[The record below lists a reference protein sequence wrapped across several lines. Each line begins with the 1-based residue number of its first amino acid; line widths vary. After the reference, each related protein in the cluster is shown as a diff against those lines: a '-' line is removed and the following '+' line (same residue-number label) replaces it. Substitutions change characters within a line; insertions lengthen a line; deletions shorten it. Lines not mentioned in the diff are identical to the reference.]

1 MTFDFDQ
8 LFDRHHTG
16 STKWSRYPAD
26 VLPMWVADMDF
37 AAPPVIVQ
45 ALQQRLLHPL
55 LGYSVAQDNLRDAI
69 VADLWNK
76 YAWQVKP
83 QELIFLPGVESGFN
97 MALKALVQA
106 QQNVVVQVPNYPPL
120 RHAPGHWGLNKVEL
134 QFEAQADGTYAT
146 PLDALRESLK
156 GGGALLLSN
165 PHNPIGKV
173 FAREELQAVA
183 DICAAQ
189 DAWIISDEIHA
200 ELCFDGRVHI
210 PTASLSPEI
219 SKRTITLMSASKAY
233 NIAGLKTSF
242 MIIQDAALRERV
254 NHARCGMV
262 DSVNPLGME
271 ATRVAYSEAGRL
283 ARGIEN
289 LPAGQ
294 PRLAG
299 ERRTHAVAGRDHQC
313 AAGHVSGV
321 ARLHRA
327 GPAGSAAVLPR
338 TGQGRP
344 ECRARFWRPASAVRA
359 LELRLPEGDAG
370 RRDCADGAGAGQPQR
385 LRTLGPCGSWLASDD
400 GLTCNIDVVC
410 GTAIAGKPAP
420 TVVPF
425 SLSIQRKSDRTQ
437 GKATGSTRNTGLEIR
452 RPCDD

>member
-8 LFDRHHTG
+8 VFDRHNTG
-16 STKWSRYPAD
+16 STKWSRYSAD

-37 AAPPVIVQ
+37 AAPPVVIE

-55 LGYSVAQDNLRDAI
+55 VGYSVAQDNLREAI
-69 VADLWNK
+69 VADLWAK
-76 YAWQVKP
+76 FAWKVKP

-97 MALKALVQA
+97 MALKALVQP

-134 QFEAQADGTYAT
+134 EFVAQADGTYLT
-146 PLDALRESLK
+146 PLDVLRESLN

-173 FAREELQAVA
+173 FGREELQAVA

-210 PTASLSPEI
+210 PTASLSTEI
-219 SKRTITLMSASKAY
+219 AERTITLMSASKAY

-242 MIIQDAALRERV
+242 MIIQNTALRERV

-271 ATRVAYSEAGRL
+271 ATRVAYSEGGPWL
-283 ARGIEN
+283 AELKTYLQAN
-289 LPAGQ
+289 
-294 PRLAG
+294 
-299 ERRTHAVAGRDHQC
+299 RDWL
-313 AAGHVSGV
+313 V
-321 ARLHRA
+321 
-327 GPAGSAAVLPR
+327 
-338 TGQGRP
+338 
-344 ECRARFWRPASAVRA
+344 EAVRS
-359 LELRLPEGDAG
+359 RLPGVTINVPQGTYLAWLDCSALDLDNPQQFFLEQAKVGLSPGLDFGDQHQQFVRLNFGCPRSLLEEGIA
-370 RRDCADGAGAGQPQR
+370 RMERA
-385 LRTLGPCGSWLASDD
+385 
-400 GLTCNIDVVC
+400 LT
-410 GTAIAGKPAP
+410 
-420 TVVPF
+420 
-425 SLSIQRKSDRTQ
+425 Q
-437 GKATGSTRNTGLEIR
+437 RNTWEHH
-452 RPCDD
+452 

>member
-8 LFDRHHTG
+8 VFDRHNTG
-16 STKWSRYPAD
+16 STKWSRYSAD

-37 AAPPVIVQ
+37 AAPPVVIE

-55 LGYSVAQDNLRDAI
+55 VGYSVAQDNLREAI
-69 VADLWNK
+69 VADLWAK
-76 YAWQVKP
+76 FAWKVKP

-97 MALKALVQA
+97 MALKALVQP

-134 QFEAQADGTYAT
+134 EFIAQADGTYAT
-146 PLDALRESLK
+146 PLDVLRESLN

-173 FAREELQAVA
+173 FGREELQAVA

-210 PTASLSPEI
+210 PTASLSTEI
-219 SKRTITLMSASKAY
+219 AERTITLMSASKAY

-242 MIIQDAALRERV
+242 MIIQNTALRERV

-271 ATRVAYSEAGRL
+271 ATRVAYSEGAPWL
-283 ARGIEN
+283 AELKTYLQAN
-289 LPAGQ
+289 
-294 PRLAG
+294 
-299 ERRTHAVAGRDHQC
+299 RDWL
-313 AAGHVSGV
+313 V
-321 ARLHRA
+321 
-327 GPAGSAAVLPR
+327 
-338 TGQGRP
+338 
-344 ECRARFWRPASAVRA
+344 EAVRS
-359 LELRLPEGDAG
+359 RLPGVTINVPQGTYLAWLDCSALDLDNPQQFFLEQAKVGLSPGLDFGDQHQQFVRLNFGCPRSLLEEGIA
-370 RRDCADGAGAGQPQR
+370 RMERA
-385 LRTLGPCGSWLASDD
+385 
-400 GLTCNIDVVC
+400 LT
-410 GTAIAGKPAP
+410 
-420 TVVPF
+420 
-425 SLSIQRKSDRTQ
+425 Q
-437 GKATGSTRNTGLEIR
+437 RNT
-452 RPCDD
+452 

>member
-8 LFDRHHTG
+8 VFDRHNTG

-37 AAPPVIVQ
+37 AAPPVIIE

-55 LGYSVAQDNLRDAI
+55 VGYSVAQDNLREAI

-76 YAWQVKP
+76 FSWKVKP

-97 MALKALVQA
+97 MALKALVQP

-134 QFEAQADGTYAT
+134 EFVAQADGTYST
-146 PLDALRESLK
+146 PLDVLQESLN

-173 FAREELQAVA
+173 FGRDELQAVA

-210 PTASLSPEI
+210 PTASLSAEI
-219 SKRTITLMSASKAY
+219 AERTITLMSASKAY

-242 MIIQDAALRERV
+242 MIIQNAALRERV

-271 ATRVAYSEAGRL
+271 ATRVAYSEGAPWL
-283 ARGIEN
+283 AELKTYLQAN
-289 LPAGQ
+289 
-294 PRLAG
+294 
-299 ERRTHAVAGRDHQC
+299 RDWL
-313 AAGHVSGV
+313 V
-321 ARLHRA
+321 
-327 GPAGSAAVLPR
+327 
-338 TGQGRP
+338 
-344 ECRARFWRPASAVRA
+344 EAVRS
-359 LELRLPEGDAG
+359 RLPGVTINVPQGTYLAWLDCSALDLDNPQQFFLEQAKVGLSPGLDFGDQHQQFVRLNFGCPRSLLEEGIA
-370 RRDCADGAGAGQPQR
+370 RMERA
-385 LRTLGPCGSWLASDD
+385 
-400 GLTCNIDVVC
+400 LT
-410 GTAIAGKPAP
+410 
-420 TVVPF
+420 
-425 SLSIQRKSDRTQ
+425 
-437 GKATGSTRNTGLEIR
+437 TRNT
-452 RPCDD
+452 

>member
-8 LFDRHHTG
+8 LFDRHNTG

-37 AAPPVIVQ
+37 AAPPVVIE

-55 LGYSVAQDNLRDAI
+55 VGYSVAQDSLREAI
-69 VADLWNK
+69 VADLWAK
-76 YAWQVKP
+76 FAWKVKP

-97 MALKALVQA
+97 MALKALVQP

-134 QFEAQADGTYAT
+134 EFNAQADGTYLT
-146 PLDALRESLK
+146 PLDVLRDSLN

-165 PHNPIGKV
+165 PHNPLGKV
-173 FAREELQAVA
+173 FGREELQAVA
-183 DICAAQ
+183 DICVAQ
-189 DAWIISDEIHA
+189 DAWIVSDEIHA

-219 SKRTITLMSASKAY
+219 ARRTITLMSASKAY

-271 ATRVAYSEAGRL
+271 ATRVAYSEGAPWL
-283 ARGIEN
+283 AELKTYLQAN
-289 LPAGQ
+289 
-294 PRLAG
+294 
-299 ERRTHAVAGRDHQC
+299 RDYL
-313 AAGHVSGV
+313 VD
-321 ARLHRA
+321 
-327 GPAGSAAVLPR
+327 
-338 TGQGRP
+338 
-344 ECRARFWRPASAVRA
+344 AVRS
-359 LELRLPEGDAG
+359 RLPGVTINVPQGTYLAWL
-370 RRDCADGAGAGQPQR
+370 DCSALDLANPQQFF
-385 LRTLGPCGSWLASDD
+385 LE
-400 GLTCNIDVVC
+400 
-410 GTAIAGKPAP
+410 
-420 TVVPF
+420 
-425 SLSIQRKSDRTQ
+425 Q
-437 GKATGSTRNTGLEIR
+437 GKVGLSAGLDFGDQHQQFVRLNFGCPRSMLEEGIAR
-452 RPCDD
+452 MKRALANR

>member
-37 AAPPVIVQ
+37 AAPPVIVE

-55 LGYSVAQDNLRDAI
+55 LGYSVAQDNLREAI

-76 YAWQVKP
+76 YSWQVKP

-134 QFEAQADGTYAT
+134 EFNAQADGTYAT

-165 PHNPIGKV
+165 PHNPLGKV
-173 FAREELQAVA
+173 FDREELQAVA

-271 ATRVAYSEAGRL
+271 ATRVAYSEAAPWLAELKTYLQANRDWLVNAVRTRL
-283 ARGIEN
+283 PGVSINVPQGTYLAWLDCTALD
-289 LPAGQ
+289 LPDPQRFFLEQGKVGLSAGLDFGDAHQ
-294 PRLAG
+294 QFVRLNFGCPRALL
-299 ERRTHAVAGRDHQC
+299 EE
-313 AAGHVSGV
+313 GV
-321 ARLHRA
+321 ARM
-327 GPAGSAAVLPR
+327 
-338 TGQGRP
+338 
-344 ECRARFWRPASAVRA
+344 ERA
-359 LELRLPEGDAG
+359 L
-370 RRDCADGAGAGQPQR
+370 
-385 LRTLGPCGSWLASDD
+385 AS
-400 GLTCNIDVVC
+400 
-410 GTAIAGKPAP
+410 
-420 TVVPF
+420 
-425 SLSIQRKSDRTQ
+425 
-437 GKATGSTRNTGLEIR
+437 RNT
-452 RPCDD
+452 

>member
-8 LFDRHHTG
+8 LFDRHNTG

-37 AAPPVIVQ
+37 AAPPVVIE

-55 LGYSVAQDNLRDAI
+55 VGYSVAQDSLREAI
-69 VADLWNK
+69 VADLWIK
-76 YAWQVKP
+76 FAWKVKP

-97 MALKALVQA
+97 MALKALVQP

-134 QFEAQADGTYAT
+134 EFNAQADGTYLT
-146 PLDALRESLK
+146 PLDVLRDSLN

-165 PHNPIGKV
+165 PHNPLGKV
-173 FAREELQAVA
+173 FGREELQAVA
-183 DICAAQ
+183 DICVVQ

-219 SKRTITLMSASKAY
+219 AQRTITLMSASKAY

-271 ATRVAYSEAGRL
+271 ATRVAYSEGAPWL
-283 ARGIEN
+283 AELKIYLQAN
-289 LPAGQ
+289 
-294 PRLAG
+294 
-299 ERRTHAVAGRDHQC
+299 RDYL
-313 AAGHVSGV
+313 VD
-321 ARLHRA
+321 
-327 GPAGSAAVLPR
+327 
-338 TGQGRP
+338 
-344 ECRARFWRPASAVRA
+344 AVRS
-359 LELRLPEGDAG
+359 RLPGVTINVPQGTYLAWL
-370 RRDCADGAGAGQPQR
+370 DCSALDLANPQQFF
-385 LRTLGPCGSWLASDD
+385 LE
-400 GLTCNIDVVC
+400 
-410 GTAIAGKPAP
+410 
-420 TVVPF
+420 
-425 SLSIQRKSDRTQ
+425 Q
-437 GKATGSTRNTGLEIR
+437 GKVGLSAGLDFGDQHQQFVRLNFGCPRSMLEEGIARMERALANRNT
-452 RPCDD
+452 

>member
-8 LFDRHHTG
+8 LFDRHNTG
-16 STKWSRYPAD
+16 STKWSRYPED

-37 AAPPVIVQ
+37 AAPPVIIE

-55 LGYSVAQDNLRDAI
+55 VGYSVAQDNLREAI
-69 VADLWNK
+69 VADLWDK
-76 YAWQVKP
+76 FAWKVKP

-97 MALKALVQA
+97 MALKALVQP

-134 QFEAQADGTYAT
+134 EFITQADGTYAT
-146 PLDALRESLK
+146 PLETLRESLN

-173 FAREELQAVA
+173 FGREELQAVA

-219 SKRTITLMSASKAY
+219 AKRTITLMSASKAY

-271 ATRVAYSEAGRL
+271 ATRVAYSEGAPWL
-283 ARGIEN
+283 AELKTYLQAN
-289 LPAGQ
+289 
-294 PRLAG
+294 
-299 ERRTHAVAGRDHQC
+299 RDWL
-313 AAGHVSGV
+313 VD
-321 ARLHRA
+321 
-327 GPAGSAAVLPR
+327 
-338 TGQGRP
+338 
-344 ECRARFWRPASAVRA
+344 AVRN
-359 LELRLPEGDAG
+359 RLPGVTINVPQGTYLAWLDCSALDLDNPQQFFLEQAKVGLSPGLDFGDQHQQFVRLNFGCPRSLLEEGINRMERA
-370 RRDCADGAGAGQPQR
+370 
-385 LRTLGPCGSWLASDD
+385 
-400 GLTCNIDVVC
+400 LT
-410 GTAIAGKPAP
+410 
-420 TVVPF
+420 
-425 SLSIQRKSDRTQ
+425 Q
-437 GKATGSTRNTGLEIR
+437 RNT
-452 RPCDD
+452 

>member
-8 LFDRHHTG
+8 LFDRHNTG
-16 STKWSRYPAD
+16 STKWSRYSAD

-37 AAPPVIVQ
+37 AAPPVVIE

-55 LGYSVAQDNLRDAI
+55 VGYSVAQDNLREAI

-76 YAWQVKP
+76 YAWKVKP
-83 QELIFLPGVESGFN
+83 QELVFLPGVESGFN
-97 MALKALVQA
+97 MALKALVQP

-134 QFEAQADGTYAT
+134 EFVTQADGTYLT
-146 PLDALRESLK
+146 PLDVLRESLN

-173 FAREELQAVA
+173 FGREELQAVA

-210 PTASLSPEI
+210 PTASLSPQI
-219 SKRTITLMSASKAY
+219 AQRTITLMSASKAY

-242 MIIQDAALRERV
+242 MIIQNTALRERV

-271 ATRVAYSEAGRL
+271 ATRVAYSEAGPWL
-283 ARGIEN
+283 AELKTYLQAN
-289 LPAGQ
+289 
-294 PRLAG
+294 
-299 ERRTHAVAGRDHQC
+299 RDYL
-313 AAGHVSGV
+313 V
-321 ARLHRA
+321 
-327 GPAGSAAVLPR
+327 
-338 TGQGRP
+338 
-344 ECRARFWRPASAVRA
+344 EAVRN
-359 LELRLPEGDAG
+359 RLPGVSINVPQGTYLAWL
-370 RRDCADGAGAGQPQR
+370 DCSALDLDNPQQFF
-385 LRTLGPCGSWLASDD
+385 LE
-400 GLTCNIDVVC
+400 
-410 GTAIAGKPAP
+410 
-420 TVVPF
+420 
-425 SLSIQRKSDRTQ
+425 Q
-437 GKATGSTRNTGLEIR
+437 GKVGLSAGLDFGDQHQQFVRLNFGCPRALLEEGITRMERALTTRNT
-452 RPCDD
+452 

>member
-8 LFDRHHTG
+8 VFDRHHTG

-37 AAPPVIVQ
+37 AAPPVIIE

-55 LGYSVAQDNLRDAI
+55 VGYSVAQDNLREAI

-76 YAWQVKP
+76 FAWKVKP

-97 MALKALVQA
+97 MALKALVQP

-134 QFEAQADGTYAT
+134 EFETQTDGTYLT
-146 PLDALRESLK
+146 PLDVLRDSLK

-165 PHNPIGKV
+165 PHNPLGKV
-173 FAREELQAVA
+173 FGREELQAVA
-183 DICAAQ
+183 DICVAQ

-200 ELCFDGRVHI
+200 ELCFDGRLHI
-210 PTASLSPEI
+210 PTASLSPDI
-219 SKRTITLMSASKAY
+219 AKRTITLMSASKAY

-271 ATRVAYSEAGRL
+271 ATRVAYSEGAPWL
-283 ARGIEN
+283 AELN
-289 LPAGQ
+289 TYLQAN
-294 PRLAG
+294 
-299 ERRTHAVAGRDHQC
+299 RDWL
-313 AAGHVSGV
+313 V
-321 ARLHRA
+321 
-327 GPAGSAAVLPR
+327 AAVRTRLPGV
-338 TGQGRP
+338 TINVPQGTYLAWMD
-344 ECRARFWRPASAVRA
+344 CSALDLADPQKFFLEQAKVGLSAGVDFGDQHQQFVRLNFGCPRA
-359 LELRLPEGDAG
+359 LLEEGIA
-370 RRDCADGAGAGQPQR
+370 RME
-385 LRTLGPCGSWLASDD
+385 RTLAS
-400 GLTCNIDVVC
+400 
-410 GTAIAGKPAP
+410 
-420 TVVPF
+420 
-425 SLSIQRKSDRTQ
+425 
-437 GKATGSTRNTGLEIR
+437 RNM
-452 RPCDD
+452 

>member
-37 AAPPVIVQ
+37 AAPPVIVE

-55 LGYSVAQDNLRDAI
+55 LGYSVAQDNLREAI

-76 YAWQVKP
+76 YSWQVKP

-134 QFEAQADGTYAT
+134 EFNAQADGTYAT

-165 PHNPIGKV
+165 PHNPLGKV
-173 FAREELQAVA
+173 FDREELQAVA

-242 MIIQDAALRERV
+242 MIIQDSALRERV

-271 ATRVAYSEAGRL
+271 ATRVAYSEAAPWL
-283 ARGIEN
+283 AELKTYLQAN
-289 LPAGQ
+289 
-294 PRLAG
+294 
-299 ERRTHAVAGRDHQC
+299 RDWLV
-313 AAGHVSGV
+313 G
-321 ARLHRA
+321 
-327 GPAGSAAVLPR
+327 
-338 TGQGRP
+338 
-344 ECRARFWRPASAVRA
+344 AVRT
-359 LELRLPEGDAG
+359 RLPGVTINVPQGTYLAWL
-370 RRDCADGAGAGQPQR
+370 DCTALDLPDPQR
-385 LRTLGPCGSWLASDD
+385 FFLE
-400 GLTCNIDVVC
+400 
-410 GTAIAGKPAP
+410 
-420 TVVPF
+420 
-425 SLSIQRKSDRTQ
+425 Q
-437 GKATGSTRNTGLEIR
+437 GKVGLSAGLDFGDRHQQFVRLNFGCPRALLEEGIARMERALANRNL
-452 RPCDD
+452 

>member
-8 LFDRHHTG
+8 LFDRHQTG

-37 AAPPVIVQ
+37 AAPPVIVE

-55 LGYSVAQDNLRDAI
+55 LGYSVAQDNLREAI

-76 YAWQVKP
+76 YAWRVQP
-83 QELIFLPGVESGFN
+83 RELIFLPGVESGFN

-134 QFEAQADGTYAT
+134 EFNAQADGTYAT

-173 FAREELQAVA
+173 FDREELQAVA

-271 ATRVAYSEAGRL
+271 ATRVAYSEAGPWL
-283 ARGIEN
+283 AELKTYLQAN
-289 LPAGQ
+289 
-294 PRLAG
+294 
-299 ERRTHAVAGRDHQC
+299 RDWL
-313 AAGHVSGV
+313 VD
-321 ARLHRA
+321 
-327 GPAGSAAVLPR
+327 
-338 TGQGRP
+338 
-344 ECRARFWRPASAVRA
+344 AVRT
-359 LELRLPEGDAG
+359 RLPGVSINVPQGTYLAWL
-370 RRDCADGAGAGQPQR
+370 DCTALDLPDPQR
-385 LRTLGPCGSWLASDD
+385 FFLE
-400 GLTCNIDVVC
+400 
-410 GTAIAGKPAP
+410 
-420 TVVPF
+420 
-425 SLSIQRKSDRTQ
+425 Q
-437 GKATGSTRNTGLEIR
+437 GKVGLSAGLDFGDRHQQFVRLNFGCPRALLEEGIARMERALAKRNS
-452 RPCDD
+452 

>member
-37 AAPPVIVQ
+37 AAPPVIVE

-55 LGYSVAQDNLRDAI
+55 LGYSVAQDNLREAI

-134 QFEAQADGTYAT
+134 EFNAQADGTYAT

-173 FAREELQAVA
+173 FDREELQAVA

-271 ATRVAYSEAGRL
+271 ATRVAYSEAGPWL
-283 ARGIEN
+283 AELKTYLQAN
-289 LPAGQ
+289 
-294 PRLAG
+294 
-299 ERRTHAVAGRDHQC
+299 RDWL
-313 AAGHVSGV
+313 VD
-321 ARLHRA
+321 
-327 GPAGSAAVLPR
+327 
-338 TGQGRP
+338 
-344 ECRARFWRPASAVRA
+344 AVRT
-359 LELRLPEGDAG
+359 RLPGVTINVPQGTYLAWL
-370 RRDCADGAGAGQPQR
+370 DCTALDLPDPQR
-385 LRTLGPCGSWLASDD
+385 FFLEQGKVGLSAGLDFGDQHQQFVRLNFGCPRALLEEGIARMERALAS
-400 GLTCNIDVVC
+400 
-410 GTAIAGKPAP
+410 
-420 TVVPF
+420 
-425 SLSIQRKSDRTQ
+425 
-437 GKATGSTRNTGLEIR
+437 RNL
-452 RPCDD
+452 

>member
-1 MTFDFDQ
+1 
-8 LFDRHHTG
+8 

-37 AAPPVIVQ
+37 AAPPVVIE

-55 LGYSVAQDNLRDAI
+55 LGYSVAQDNLREAI
-69 VADLWNK
+69 VADLWSK
-76 YAWQVKP
+76 FAWQVKP

-97 MALKALVQA
+97 MALKALVQP

-134 QFEAQADGTYAT
+134 EFVAQADGTYLT
-146 PLDALRESLK
+146 PLEGLRESLI

-173 FAREELQAVA
+173 FGREELQAVA
-183 DICAAQ
+183 DICVAR

-219 SKRTITLMSASKAY
+219 ARRTITLMSASKAY

-271 ATRVAYSEAGRL
+271 ATRVAYSEAGPWL
-283 ARGIEN
+283 AELKTYLQAN
-289 LPAGQ
+289 
-294 PRLAG
+294 
-299 ERRTHAVAGRDHQC
+299 RDWL
-313 AAGHVSGV
+313 VD
-321 ARLHRA
+321 
-327 GPAGSAAVLPR
+327 
-338 TGQGRP
+338 
-344 ECRARFWRPASAVRA
+344 AVRR
-359 LELRLPEGDAG
+359 RLPGVTLNVPQGTYLAWLDCSALDLANPQQFFLEQAKVGLSAGLDFGDQHQQFVRLNFGCPRSMLEDGIA
-370 RRDCADGAGAGQPQR
+370 RMERALAD
-385 LRTLGPCGSWLASDD
+385 
-400 GLTCNIDVVC
+400 
-410 GTAIAGKPAP
+410 
-420 TVVPF
+420 
-425 SLSIQRKSDRTQ
+425 
-437 GKATGSTRNTGLEIR
+437 RNT
-452 RPCDD
+452 

>member
-37 AAPPVIVQ
+37 AAPPVIVE

-55 LGYSVAQDNLRDAI
+55 LGYSVAQDNLREAI

-76 YAWQVKP
+76 YSWPVKP

-106 QQNVVVQVPNYPPL
+106 QQNIVVQVPNYPPL

-134 QFEAQADGTYAT
+134 EFNAQADGTYAT

-165 PHNPIGKV
+165 PHNPLGKV

-183 DICAAQ
+183 DICEAQ

-271 ATRVAYSEAGRL
+271 ATRVAYSEAAPWLAELKTYLQANRDWLVDAVRTRL
-283 ARGIEN
+283 PGVTINVPQGTYLAWLDCTALD
-289 LPAGQ
+289 LPDPQRFFLEQGKVGLSAGLDFGDRHQ
-294 PRLAG
+294 QFVRLNFGCPRALL
-299 ERRTHAVAGRDHQC
+299 EE
-313 AAGHVSGV
+313 GV
-321 ARLHRA
+321 ARM
-327 GPAGSAAVLPR
+327 
-338 TGQGRP
+338 
-344 ECRARFWRPASAVRA
+344 ERA
-359 LELRLPEGDAG
+359 LA
-370 RRDCADGAGAGQPQR
+370 
-385 LRTLGPCGSWLASDD
+385 
-400 GLTCNIDVVC
+400 N
-410 GTAIAGKPAP
+410 
-420 TVVPF
+420 
-425 SLSIQRKSDRTQ
+425 
-437 GKATGSTRNTGLEIR
+437 RNL
-452 RPCDD
+452 

>member
-8 LFDRHHTG
+8 LFDRHNTG
-16 STKWSRYPAD
+16 STKWSRYSAD

-37 AAPPVIVQ
+37 AAPPVIIE

-55 LGYSVAQDNLRDAI
+55 VGYSVAQDNLREAI
-69 VADLWNK
+69 VADLWAK
-76 YAWQVKP
+76 FAWKVKP

-97 MALKALVQA
+97 MALKALVQP

-134 QFEAQADGTYAT
+134 EFLAQADGTYLT
-146 PLDALRESLK
+146 PLDVLRESLN

-165 PHNPIGKV
+165 PHNPLGKV
-173 FAREELQAVA
+173 FGREELQAVA

-210 PTASLSPEI
+210 PTASLSAEI
-219 SKRTITLMSASKAY
+219 AKRTITLMSASKAY

-271 ATRVAYSEAGRL
+271 ATRVAYSEGAPWL
-283 ARGIEN
+283 AELKTYLQAN
-289 LPAGQ
+289 
-294 PRLAG
+294 
-299 ERRTHAVAGRDHQC
+299 RDWL
-313 AAGHVSGV
+313 VD
-321 ARLHRA
+321 
-327 GPAGSAAVLPR
+327 
-338 TGQGRP
+338 
-344 ECRARFWRPASAVRA
+344 AVRS
-359 LELRLPEGDAG
+359 RLPGVTINVPQGTYLAWL
-370 RRDCADGAGAGQPQR
+370 DCSALDLADPQQFF
-385 LRTLGPCGSWLASDD
+385 LE
-400 GLTCNIDVVC
+400 
-410 GTAIAGKPAP
+410 
-420 TVVPF
+420 
-425 SLSIQRKSDRTQ
+425 Q
-437 GKATGSTRNTGLEIR
+437 GKVGLSAGLDFGDQHQQFVRLNFGCPRSLLEEGIARMERALTQRNT
-452 RPCDD
+452 

>member
-8 LFDRHHTG
+8 VFDRHNTG

-37 AAPPVIVQ
+37 AAPPVIIE

-55 LGYSVAQDNLRDAI
+55 VGYSVAQDNLREAI

-76 YAWQVKP
+76 FAWQVKP

-97 MALKALVQA
+97 MALKALVQP

-134 QFEAQADGTYAT
+134 EFVAQAGGTYAT
-146 PLDALRESLK
+146 PLDALSQSLAN
-156 GGGALLLSN
+156 GGALLLSN

-173 FAREELQAVA
+173 FSAQELTDIA
-183 DICAAQ
+183 DICLAH

-200 ELCFDGRVHI
+200 ELCFDGRVHV

-219 SKRTITLMSASKAY
+219 AKRTITLMSASKAY

-271 ATRVAYSEAGRL
+271 ATRVAYSEGAPWL
-283 ARGIEN
+283 AELKTYLQAN
-289 LPAGQ
+289 
-294 PRLAG
+294 
-299 ERRTHAVAGRDHQC
+299 RDWL
-313 AAGHVSGV
+313 VD
-321 ARLHRA
+321 
-327 GPAGSAAVLPR
+327 
-338 TGQGRP
+338 
-344 ECRARFWRPASAVRA
+344 AVRS
-359 LELRLPEGDAG
+359 RLPGVTLNVPQGTYLAWL
-370 RRDCADGAGAGQPQR
+370 DCSALDLDNPQQFF
-385 LRTLGPCGSWLASDD
+385 L
-400 GLTCNIDVVC
+400 
-410 GTAIAGKPAP
+410 
-420 TVVPF
+420 
-425 SLSIQRKSDRTQ
+425 
-437 GKATGSTRNTGLEIR
+437 
-452 RPCDD
+452 